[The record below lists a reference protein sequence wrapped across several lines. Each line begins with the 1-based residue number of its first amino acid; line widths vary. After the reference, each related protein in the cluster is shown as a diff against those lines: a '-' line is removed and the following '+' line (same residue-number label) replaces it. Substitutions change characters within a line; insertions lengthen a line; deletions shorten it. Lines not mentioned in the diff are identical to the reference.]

1 MAAVG
6 APSPA
11 PPPAAAPA
19 HKHLTE
25 LALPFNASRPL
36 HPIAI
41 SFVGAIRTLWLPF
54 MAKELRAKLPRSA
67 DVFMTVSLS
76 DPTQHANAH
85 GHLARVV
92 RAVRGLQPVHV
103 HVLHVLTCENE
114 TARAELTCCDAEKL
128 ARAQARGVK
137 LNNATPFTMG
147 NHAHGILS
155 YFHVRQGFR
164 EVAAYEARRGK
175 RYDWIVRTRPDVL
188 PLLPLGAELFLQR
201 LDPDR
206 VSVPYKKPGIPGVLA
221 DWFFAVPRRLADWFF
236 EVALLGCLK
245 HNEINGGF
253 DVSQRKTCFF
263 GEIYHAPEYL
273 LGPYVKRHLGSP
285 RGGLS
290 DGTGLFPVA
299 LMRKRAAAAAA
310 GDSHRHE
317 EAPRSGRGAARDLR
331 ARVRAARPPLA
342 ARRPA
347 ALLRHRRLPAP
358 RARRAHREP
367 ARQRARHD
375 DGGARRAR
383 PGSTEALSRVA
394 SQSHAQPAAC
404 ELWPAVQ

>member
-1 MAAVG
+1 M
-6 APSPA
+6 
-11 PPPAAAPA
+11 
-19 HKHLTE
+19 
-25 LALPFNASRPL
+25 
-36 HPIAI
+36 
-41 SFVGAIRTLWLPF
+41 
-54 MAKELRAKLPRSA
+54 
-67 DVFMTVSLS
+67 
-76 DPTQHANAH
+76 
-85 GHLARVV
+85 
-92 RAVRGLQPVHV
+92 
-103 HVLHVLTCENE
+103 LTCENE

-299 LMRKRAAAAAA
+299 LMRKRPPPQPPETRT
-310 GDSHRHE
+310 GMKKHRDPAE
-317 EAPRSGRGAARDLR
+317 ERRGIYELECELHDHRWPPAVRQRCYAIDDFLHR
-331 ARVRAARPPLA
+331 A
-342 ARRPA
+342 PA
-347 ALLRHRRLPAP
+347 ALIESLPDSEPGTMTA
-358 RARRAHREP
+358 ALDALDP
-367 ARQRARHD
+367 ARPKR
-375 DGGARRAR
+375 
-383 PGSTEALSRVA
+383 SRV
-394 SQSHAQPAAC
+394 
-404 ELWPAVQ
+404 